1 MHKFINA
8 WKENEYNMLPS
19 FLAFYMLQSIIP
31 SLSIILGFTRIFKV
45 PDEVLLN
52 IVHILLPNASN
63 EAILSFL
70 RNEYNQGFSLI
81 INILSFH
88 IIARAIKKLSYSI
101 NKLYNLPQLNFI
113 YSYIKAY
120 FFTLL
125 LLISTAFGVFI
136 IFLFSYYFKS
146 IRTSIILYPILIIY
160 LFVLFLL
167 MFHFLPSIRLKY
179 RNIYPGSLF
188 VSISIALLL
197 TFIPLLNNKFI
208 RLDSIY
214 GSISWIMILL
224 FLLHII
230 SYIVYLGII
239 INSTYINK
247 VNKVHIH
254 KKRSIL

>member
-1 MHKFINA
+1 MHKVINA

-31 SLSIILGFTRIFKV
+31 SISMILSFTRIFKV
-45 PDEVLLN
+45 PDEMLLS
-52 IVHILLPNASN
+52 IVHILLPDASN
-63 EAILSFL
+63 EAILSFI
-70 RNEYNQGFSLI
+70 RNDYNQGFSLV
-81 INILSFH
+81 INVLSFH

-101 NKLYNLPQLNFI
+101 NKLYNLPQLSFI

-120 FFTLL
+120 LFTLL
-125 LLISTAFGVFI
+125 LLISTAIGIFI

-146 IRTSIILYPILIIY
+146 ITTSIILYPILIIY

-167 MFHFLPSIRLKY
+167 MFHFLPSIRIKY
-179 RNIYPGSLF
+179 RNIYLGSLF
-188 VSISIALLL
+188 ISISIALLL
-197 TFIPLLNNKFI
+197 TFLPLLNNKFI

-224 FLLHII
+224 FLLYMI
-230 SYIVYLGII
+230 SYLIYLGII

-247 VNKVHIH
+247 LNLVHIH
-254 KKRSIL
+254 KKRSII